1 MKIEVVER
9 DVTGMGHRKYD
20 GKGDGNVTL
29 IHPLKPDVH

>member
-20 GKGDGNVTL
+20 GKGDGYVTEN
-29 IHPLKPDVH
+29 IRVA